1 MSSLNLI
8 PEDVDNCICRDEMF
22 FTIHSLALLFW
33 KDKSKTRELCTQQI
47 FQPHVFVNDI
57 IA

>member
-8 PEDVDNCICRDEMF
+8 PEDGDNYICREEMF
-22 FTIHSLALLFW
+22 FTIHSLVLLFW

-47 FQPHVFVNDI
+47 FQPHVVVNDI